1 MIKCTS
7 ILSKI
12 ETILTKLLF
21 KGVAHWLCRGYPPQ
35 LPARLAPEN
44 SADARSNR
52 RRGEGCHKN
61 TFMPGRWQ
69 PKRARVPLRRAFAPP
84 RGRAL
89 YMGICPV
96 ARRREAEYQRCYG
109 AFWRRVRIRRCAL
122 GRLTVTVVPLF
133 GPLSTSIFPPCALT
147 IACIIV
153 IPRPCPSAFVV

>member
-21 KGVAHWLCRGYPPQ
+21 KGVTHWLCRGYPPQ
-35 LPARLAPEN
+35 WPARLAPEN

-52 RRGEGCHKN
+52 RRGGTIKYLHAWPMAAKTRQSAAQTSIRAAARAGIIHGC
-61 TFMPGRWQ
+61 
-69 PKRARVPLRRAFAPP
+69 
-84 RGRAL
+84 
-89 YMGICPV
+89 ICPV

-153 IPRPCPSAFVV
+153 IPRPCPSVFVV